1 MASTILVT
9 AADGRYHESV
19 VDLVRSVRATGF
31 GCDIGI
37 ILGDRRLLRGK
48 IKENT
53 FQKWSCG
60 KI

>member
-19 VDLVRSVRATGF
+19 LDLVRSVRATGF

-37 ILGDRRLLRGK
+37 MIPAFRRIRSFRRDQNCPVHR
-48 IKENT
+48 IA
-53 FQKWSCG
+53 
-60 KI
+60 